1 MDGWAAG
8 RDRQRPAVVEIP
20 DFDQIAARIVDG
32 VQTPGYDDANVD
44 ETHAAIVEQLR
55 LIWNARGAA
64 DRAQLDVAR
73 SKIPLFPQARA
84 LAEMLDRALR
94 SVDR

>member
-1 MDGWAAG
+1 MSEERPPYAG
-8 RDRQRPAVVEIP
+8 VARTSEP
-20 DFDQIAARIVDG
+20 DFDQIARQIVFS
-32 VQTPGYDDANVD
+32 VQM
-44 ETHAAIVEQLR
+44 AIEGAGRHPEPPIAEQLR

-73 SKIPLFPQARA
+73 SNIALFPQARA

-94 SVDR
+94 TVDR